1 MPTLL
6 DPFVLKDTK
15 LRNRIAVAP
24 MCQYMSI
31 DGLANDWHFVH
42 YSSLARGGAGLV
54 IVEAT
59 AISPEGRISW
69 GDAGLW
75 NDAQAAALERVV
87 HEIRK
92 WGAVPGIQLAHAGRK
107 ASANRPWE
115 GDNHIE
121 DGQPNSWTTIAPS
134 AIPFGA
140 NLNKVPQEMS
150 IADIHR
156 VQADMK
162 RAVERARD
170 VGFEWLQLHFA
181 HGYLAQ
187 NFWSPHSNKRTDQYG
202 GDAQNRGRYLLETL
216 DVARSVWPENH
227 PLTARLGVVDFDG
240 NDEQMLSES
249 IDLLK
254 TMKANGLDSV
264 DVSMGFN
271 TPNASVPW
279 GTNMMVDITS
289 RILKETQLPGTT
301 SWLLDEALGT
311 NQLIL
316 DGKIDFA
323 SFGRR
328 LLAEPHWPYR
338 AAKEILANSQS
349 LSDEQRTS
357 AAWATLPAPYA
368 HWLANYR

>member
-69 GDAGLW
+69 RDAGLW

-107 ASANRPWE
+107 ASANRPLE

-187 NFWSPHSNKRTDQYG
+187 NFWSHHSNKRTDQYG
-202 GDAQNRGRYLLETL
+202 GNAQNRGRYLLETL

-301 SWLLDEALGT
+301 SWLLDEAHGT
-311 NQLIL
+311 NQLIH
-316 DGKIDFA
+316 DGKIDFS

-349 LSDEQRTS
+349 LSDEQRAS